1 MSRVPIEQMIHE
13 VLKHST
19 EKDRL
24 MDPSRVDELV
34 AWCRAYYPN
43 GYYKAESIARVA
55 RNLREERQNNS
66 WPYYSVENPLDA
78 TLRSREGGVAS
89 G

>member
-1 MSRVPIEQMIHE
+1 MNRVPIERMIHE
-13 VLKHST
+13 VLKHT
-19 EKDRL
+19 TDKDRL

-55 RNLREERQNNS
+55 RKLRNNS
-66 WPYYSVENPLDA
+66 SKDYSSQNLL
-78 TLRSREGGVAS
+78 TRGS
-89 G
+89 